1 MITAKPETKI
11 AMPLETP
18 PGYHPLNEALLRE
31 FLRRLPEPAATLGG
45 APSEWKVTEVGDG
58 NLNLVFLVEGPA
70 GGICVKQ
77 ALPYVRLVGEGWP
90 MTLQR
95 AFFEQEYM
103 RRLGPIAGSLM
114 PRLHHY
120 DPTLFAIVMERLSP
134 HIIMRHGMIRGQRYP
149 AFAGQISEYLARSL
163 FFTSDLAL
171 PAAEKKAMMAVFGAN
186 TELCKITEDLIFTE
200 PYIVAERNR
209 WTKPQLDGIAAEF
222 RTDTDLKLAISRL
235 KWKFL
240 TATEALIHGD
250 LHTGSV
256 MVTATDM
263 RVIDAEFTFVG
274 PMGFDTGAVLGN
286 LLLSYFSQ
294 EGHATAGDQRH
305 DYEAWILETL
315 EQVWS
320 GFAAKF
326 LDLWRKQAEGDAY
339 PKALFA
345 DAAGQKALE
354 AERQAFIARLFQD
367 TLGFAAAKMIRRIL
381 GLAHVIDLEQIKDP
395 NMRACCETQA
405 LRLARELMV
414 NTDRYRAIGD
424 VSAAARAMRQR

>member
-1 MITAKPETKI
+1 M

-18 PGYHPLNEALLRE
+18 PGYYPLNEALLRD
-31 FLRRLPEPAATLGG
+31 FLRRLPEAAATLGG
-45 APSEWKVTEVGDG
+45 SPSEWKVNEVGDG
-58 NLNLVFLVEGPA
+58 NLNLVFLIEGPA

-149 AFAGQISEYLARSL
+149 AFAGQISDFLAHSL
-163 FFTSDLAL
+163 YFTSDLAL
-171 PAAEKKAMMAVFGAN
+171 PADEKKAMMATFGAN

-200 PYIVAERNR
+200 PYILAERNR

-222 RTDTDLKLAISRL
+222 RADTNLKLAISRL

-240 TATEALIHGD
+240 TAAEALIHGD

-256 MVTATDM
+256 MVTEHEM
-263 RVIDAEFTFVG
+263 RVIDAEFSFVG

-294 EGHATAGDQRH
+294 EGHASKDDPRH
-305 DYEAWILETL
+305 DYEAWILETM
-315 EQVWS
+315 EQVWNS
-320 GFAAKF
+320 FAANF
-326 LDLWRKQAEGDAY
+326 LELWRKRAAGDAY

-345 DAAGQKALE
+345 DGAGAKALE
-354 AERQAFIARLFQD
+354 VEQQAFMARLFQD

-381 GLAHVIDLEQIKDP
+381 GLAHVIDLEHIKDP
-395 NMRACCETQA
+395 DRRARCETRA

-414 NTDRYRAIGD
+414 NTDRFRTVAE
-424 VSAAARAMRQR
+424 VSEAARVARQR

>member
-1 MITAKPETKI
+1 
-11 AMPLETP
+11 MPLETP
-18 PGYHPLNEALLRE
+18 PGYHPLNEALLRD
-31 FLRRLPEPAATLGG
+31 FLRRLPEAAATLGG
-45 APSEWKVTEVGDG
+45 SPTEWKVNEVGDG
-58 NLNLVFLVEGPA
+58 NLNLVFLVEGPK

-103 RRLGPIAGSLM
+103 RRLGPITGSLM

-171 PAAEKKAMMAVFGAN
+171 PAAEKKSMMAVFGAN

-222 RTDTDLKLAISRL
+222 RTDTGLKVAISRL

-256 MVTATDM
+256 MVTESDM

-294 EGHATAGDQRH
+294 EGHATAGDPRRE
-305 DYEAWILETL
+305 YEAWILDTL

-320 GFAAKF
+320 EFAAKF
-326 LDLWRKQAEGDAY
+326 LNLWRKQAEGDAY

-345 DAAGQKALE
+345 DAAGQRALE
-354 AERQAFIARLFQD
+354 VERQAFMARLFQD

-395 NMRACCETQA
+395 DMRARCETRA
-405 LRLARELMV
+405 LYLARELMV
-414 NTDRYRAIGD
+414 NADRYRAIAD